1 MKNVHFLNSSVP
13 LSNVIHQILL
23 KVLLFFALILAAAIT
38 TSCKSAPKRTML
50 ITSVYNSAY
59 ELISSANGCILTGD
73 YEKAQNLLDE
83 AYTKAMSIDNYELL
97 VSACL
102 SKITLNLSKNPQTQK
117 DIENAKQQLELAKT
131 FVPFSTITN
140 RQNSLIALNEVRI
153 KTCEADEKT
162 DFGALIQ
169 KLQANHSGIKG
180 DVYYEAQF
188 TTAQADIYK
197 AKKDYAKADEL
208 YVEAANLY
216 TKNRYLSEIGIT
228 WYKAAQVRSLANKKT
243 AALDALEKAIYYD
256 RASENSIALGT
267 DYYAKGI
274 ILLKGN
280 PTLQEKQ
287 DAKFALNHSAEIF
300 TSIKQFN
307 LAKISTQKAEEIK

>member
-1 MKNVHFLNSSVP
+1 MKNVS
-13 LSNVIHQILL
+13 LSNLIRQSLL
-23 KVLLFFALILAAAIT
+23 QKVSVHIFALLLAAALSILT
-38 TSCKSAPKRTML
+38 ISCKSAPKRTML
-50 ITSVYNSAY
+50 INAVYNSAY

-102 SKITLNLSKNPQTQK
+102 SQITLNLSKNPRTQK
-117 DIENAKQQLELAKT
+117 DIEIAKQKLEIAKE
-131 FVPFSTITN
+131 FVPFSTITK
-140 RQNSLIALNEVRI
+140 RQKALIALNEVRI
-153 KTCEADEKT
+153 NTSQADEKT
-162 DFGALIQ
+162 DFSSLIQ
-169 KLQANHSGIKG
+169 KLQANRLGVKG

-188 TTAQADIYK
+188 TAAEADIYK
-197 AKKDYAKADEL
+197 AKKDYNKADEL

-228 WYKAAQVRSLANKKT
+228 WYKAAQVRSLANKKEQ
-243 AALDALEKAIYYD
+243 ALKALENAIYYD
-256 RASENSIALGT
+256 RASENSTALGT

-280 PTLQEKQ
+280 PTAKEKQ
-287 DAKFALNHSAEIF
+287 EAKFAFNHSAEIF
-300 TSIKQFN
+300 DSIKQHE
-307 LAKISTQKAEEIK
+307 LAKISSQKAEEIQ